1 MGIPLQNIKWL
12 CQTIKTFSKSFLV
25 SIFSNFFA
33 FSWQLLSSINLHL
46 KIPWPSSIFQR
57 HSHIPQGNISTRR
70 TRNVFSW
77 EPINQYKCINIEV
90 NHNYQFSV
98 SLDQKRQR
106 ENILR
111 FLFVTSIEDSPPF
124 HWKAKWNNEKPF
136 TELQKTDKQALKF
149 QPTEK

>member
-25 SIFSNFFA
+25 SIFSIFFA
-33 FSWQLLSSINLHL
+33 FSWQLLSSINLHS
-46 KIPWPSSIFQR
+46 KIPSSIFQR

-77 EPINQYKCINIEV
+77 EPINQYKSINIEV
-90 NHNYQFSV
+90 NHIYQFSV

-124 HWKAKWNNEKPF
+124 HWKAKWNIEKPSA
-136 TELQKTDKQALKF
+136 ELQKTDKQAFKF
-149 QPTEK
+149 QLTEK